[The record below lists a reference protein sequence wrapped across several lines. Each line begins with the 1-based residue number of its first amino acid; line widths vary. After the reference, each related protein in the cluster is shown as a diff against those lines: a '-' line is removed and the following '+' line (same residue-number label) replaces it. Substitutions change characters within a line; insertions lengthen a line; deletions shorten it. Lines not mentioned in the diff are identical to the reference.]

1 MWCSWISP
9 GLSPRDVSARAAFMG
24 VITGKKQARFIQQ
37 KLYASRPIRCYVG
50 IKHPWLSRSSS
61 ASAVAVMVGHFTL

>member
-1 MWCSWISP
+1 
-9 GLSPRDVSARAAFMG
+9 MG